1 MPWLASLIAKHGLI
15 RVIGAGVLL
24 LAVLW
29 FAGVLGLT
37 KFKAWYYEGKADRLA
52 VKLETSRAETKV
64 ARKDEKQ
71 VERAGEITADTI
83 AAQDN
88 RAAAT
93 EAATTKTVEVIRE
106 RIKIQPVVI
115 PAPDDPIVRDAVAQA
130 RKRAETAQD
139 RLRGASGD

>member
-1 MPWLASLIAKHGLI
+1 MITISSLVARFGLL
-15 RVIGAGVLL
+15 RVVGAGVLL

-29 FAGVLGLT
+29 FAGVLGWS
-37 KFKAWYYEGKADRLA
+37 KAKAWYYEGKSDRLA

-83 AAQDN
+83 AAQDT

-93 EAATTKTVEVIRE
+93 EAATTQTVEVIRE
-106 RIKIQPVVI
+106 RIKNVPVVV
-115 PAPDDPIVRDAVAQA
+115 PVADDPIVRDAVAEA
-130 RKRAETAQD
+130 RKRAEAAQD
-139 RLRGASGD
+139 RLRGASSD